1 MHLINGIIGFIDA
14 DISSGI
20 RIAGTDIWLDPKRK
34 KPLAFISHAH
44 SDHLSFSHSAAITS
58 LRTAAMIKP
67 FFKGNIRAINWEE
80 RIRVGNATV
89 ELFPAGHIL
98 GSSQIMIEVNGL
110 RFVYTGDIKL
120 SESFTS
126 ERIKIKKCDI
136 LIMECTYGNPKFIF
150 PEREEVADQII
161 RFVKGCFAR
170 RITPI
175 IVAYRIGKA
184 QEVVKILGDAGIR
197 TRLENSIYRITNL
210 YKELGVRLSNF
221 KPFPPF
227 TPHRE
232 AIIIPPQK
240 LYLVRPI
247 HRKKIAVCTGWTL
260 DKDMISRFYHD
271 VAIPL
276 SDHADF
282 SELIRYVTLAK
293 PKKVYTIHGDR
304 KFADYLRQEGFD
316 AVHLDKSFIQP
327 TLWGYI

>member
-1 MHLINGIIGFIDA
+1 MCLINKIIGFIDA

-44 SDHLSFSHSAAITS
+44 SDHLSFFHSTAITS
-58 LRTAAMIKP
+58 LKTATMIKP
-67 FFKGNIRAINWEE
+67 FFKGNLRAINWGEKI
-80 RIRVGNATV
+80 RIRDAII

-98 GSSQIMIEVNGL
+98 GSSQIMIEINGL

-120 SESFTS
+120 SSSFTA
-126 ERIKIKKCDI
+126 ERIQIRQCDV
-136 LIMECTYGNPKFIF
+136 LIIECTYGNPRFIF
-150 PEREEVADQII
+150 PEREEVAEQII
-161 RFVKGCFAR
+161 KFVKGCFAR
-170 RITPI
+170 RVTPV

-184 QEVVKILGDAGIR
+184 QEVVKILGDSGIR
-197 TRLENSIYRITNL
+197 IRLENSIYRITKL
-210 YKELGVRLSNF
+210 YKELGVKLLNF

-232 AIIIPPQK
+232 AIIVPPHK

-247 HRKKIAVCTGWTL
+247 HRKKIAICTGWSL

-304 KFADYLRQEGFD
+304 EFASYLRREGFD
-316 AVHLDKSFIQP
+316 AVHLDESFIQP
-327 TLWGYI
+327 TLWGYV